1 MLFWNTSESVNEH
14 KMDLSLH
21 SHGKDL
27 NGDDFIDSPEERMAM
42 YAKMKNLVGFTP
54 TSSSTVKTE
63 LSNSSTLDNKEN
75 AKKYNSNKS
84 PSENIKS
91 FASAA
96 PSRRVSFDQDTKP
109 QTKKTGG
116 GILKN
121 SSTGKKLPKN
131 ATEIR
136 KSLAEAESRIGRA
149 KLVEK
154 EMSFRGLKDVDDTG
168 HRDEKNLWSDESMN
182 ERKPQTELMHRARS
196 LRSFS
201 MRKLNVVQEDDD
213 EEEAPARPEL
223 PTSKS
228 FARAPPR
235 RGGLNPRNSLDMGNT
250 GHSVSFYKP
259 RVVDHFDVKADISP
273 SPSNETKGVT
283 FSVVELKE
291 YPYTIGSNPSV
302 SGGIPLTVEW
312 ESCHFVQVPID
323 EHERIRVPERRSM
336 VELKIPKDIRIDML
350 LNAGHTIKEISSE
363 IKINDKLR
371 FEKLETKQT
380 LYKMPKDEK
389 WERIRRAFSS
399 CFTSRKKKEKA
410 FMERAYS
417 FSY

>member
-1 MLFWNTSESVNEH
+1 
-14 KMDLSLH
+14 MDISLH

-27 NGDDFIDSPEERMAM
+27 NGDDFIDSPEARMAM
-42 YAKMKNLVGFTP
+42 YEKMKNLVGLPSTP
-54 TSSSTVKTE
+54 SSPGKTATSDSSAADDKENVKQY
-63 LSNSSTLDNKEN
+63 NSS
-75 AKKYNSNKS
+75 KS

-96 PSRRVSFDQDTKP
+96 PSRKVSFDQDTKT

-131 ATEIR
+131 AAEIR
-136 KSLAEAESRIGRA
+136 KSLVEAESRIGRA

-168 HRDEKNLWSDESMN
+168 HKDEKNLWSDEALN
-182 ERKPQTELMHRARS
+182 ERKPTSELMHRARS

-201 MRKLNVVQEDDD
+201 MRKLNVVKEDDD
-213 EEEAPARPEL
+213 EEEAPSRPEL

-235 RGGLNPRNSLDMGNT
+235 RGFNHRDSMEMMEQT

-259 RVVDHFDVKADISP
+259 RVVDHFDLKADISP
-273 SPSNETKGVT
+273 SPSKETKGVT
-283 FSVVELKE
+283 FSVVEVKE

-312 ESCHFVQVPID
+312 DSSHFVQVPID
-323 EHERIRVPERRSM
+323 EHERIRVPERRNM

-363 IKINDKLR
+363 IKKNDKLR

-380 LYKMPKDEK
+380 LYKMPKEEK

-399 CFTSRKKKEKA
+399 CFTSRKKKERD

>member
-1 MLFWNTSESVNEH
+1 
-14 KMDLSLH
+14 MDISLH

-27 NGDDFIDSPEERMAM
+27 NGDDFIDSPEARMAM
-42 YAKMKNLVGFTP
+42 YEKMKNLVGLTSTP
-54 TSSSTVKTE
+54 SSPGKTATSDSSAADDKENVKQY
-63 LSNSSTLDNKEN
+63 NSS
-75 AKKYNSNKS
+75 KS

-96 PSRRVSFDQDTKP
+96 PSRKVSFDQDTKT

-131 ATEIR
+131 AVEIR

-168 HRDEKNLWSDESMN
+168 HKDEKNLWSDEALN
-182 ERKPQTELMHRARS
+182 ERKPTSELMHRARS

-201 MRKLNVVQEDDD
+201 MRKLNVVKEDDD
-213 EEEAPARPEL
+213 EEEAPSRPEL

-235 RGGLNPRNSLDMGNT
+235 RGFNHRDSMEMMEQT

-259 RVVDHFDVKADISP
+259 RVVDHFDLKADISP
-273 SPSNETKGVT
+273 SPSKETKGVT
-283 FSVVELKE
+283 FSVVEVKE

-312 ESCHFVQVPID
+312 DSSHFVQVPID
-323 EHERIRVPERRSM
+323 EHERIRVPERRNM

-363 IKINDKLR
+363 IKKNDKLR

-380 LYKMPKDEK
+380 LYKMPKEEK

-399 CFTSRKKKEKA
+399 CFTSRKKKERA

>member
-1 MLFWNTSESVNEH
+1 MFWNTSESVNGEH
-14 KMDLSLH
+14 KMEISLH

-27 NGDDFIDSPEERMAM
+27 NGDDFIDSPEDRMAM
-42 YAKMKNLVGFTP
+42 YEKMKNLVGLP
-54 TSSSTVKTE
+54 STSSSPVKTATSE
-63 LSNSSTLDNKEN
+63 SSASSNKEN
-75 AKKYNSNKS
+75 VNQYDSNKS
-84 PSENIKS
+84 PSENVKS

-96 PSRRVSFDQDTKP
+96 SRRKVSFNQDTKD

-131 ATEIR
+131 AAEIR
-136 KSLAEAESRIGRA
+136 KSLQEAESRIGRA

-168 HRDEKNLWSDESMN
+168 HKDEKNLWSDEAMN
-182 ERKPQTELMHRARS
+182 ERKPASELMHRAKS

-201 MRKLNVVQEDDD
+201 MRKLNVVKEDD

-235 RGGLNPRNSLDMGNT
+235 RGFNHRDSMEMMEQT

-259 RVVDHFDVKADISP
+259 RVVDHFDLKADISL
-273 SPSNETKGVT
+273 SPSKETKGVT
-283 FSVVELKE
+283 FSVVEVKE

-312 ESCHFVQVPID
+312 DSSHFVQVPID
-323 EHERIRVPERRSM
+323 EHERIRVPERRNM

-363 IKINDKLR
+363 IKKNDRLR
-371 FEKLETKQT
+371 LEKLETKQT
-380 LYKMPKDEK
+380 LYKMPKEEK

-399 CFTSRKKKEKA
+399 CFTSRKRQERA